1 LSAAIERSTGGQWTY
16 RVEETSEIA
25 PANPLGLERIQV
37 EDFAPPQKA
46 EDEPSTPPEFDK
58 QVFLTVSLAGSKY
71 ELAGREWDELTQELG
86 PVSTADSL
94 ERRTVPE
101 ELFRLLSELFQPLLV
116 VEEADVARNV
126 IALKLRAGGFVPEE
140 AAQDPKAET
149 LRVQIR
155 AGTILMAFFRYHDKD
170 GSLRQ
175 VQMLPWTYLVV
186 DNVVRG
192 RVQATLVTG
201 IRTPLG
207 AKTSKRVHSL
217 AVARRVRFPSTTLQI
232 ELRNNPRKKLAGH
245 DISATVEK
253 YPDEEHKTP
262 ELFKLTTNRLG
273 RLDIPVLPEHDIV
286 WLRIHSGA
294 ALLALVPF
302 APGLVPELI
311 LDLPDDSIRLAV
323 EGDLTQIRARLVD
336 TVARRAALM
345 IRARKAAAEKD
356 WKTVDEEMAK
366 LDQLPSL
373 GEFRQQIS
381 DILVKSTT
389 QASQQKSRL
398 TERKVR
404 ELCDAATRLVEKYLS
419 EERINQL
426 KEELRESRANRG

>member
-1 LSAAIERSTGGQWTY
+1 
-16 RVEETSEIA
+16 
-25 PANPLGLERIQV
+25 
-37 EDFAPPQKA
+37 
-46 EDEPSTPPEFDK
+46 
-58 QVFLTVSLAGSKY
+58 
-71 ELAGREWDELTQELG
+71 
-86 PVSTADSL
+86 
-94 ERRTVPE
+94 VPE

-217 AVARRVRFPSTTLQI
+217 AVARQVRFPSTTLQI

-245 DISATVEK
+245 DISATVKK

-345 IRARKAAAEKD
+345 VRARKAAAEKD